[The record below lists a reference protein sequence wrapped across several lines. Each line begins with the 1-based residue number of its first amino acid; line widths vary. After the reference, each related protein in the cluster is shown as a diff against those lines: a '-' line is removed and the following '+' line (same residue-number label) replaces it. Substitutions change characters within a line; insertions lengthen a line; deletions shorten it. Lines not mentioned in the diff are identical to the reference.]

1 MLTFPS
7 DPLFAGLAGFSLA
20 ALLRFHAS
28 RDLREVTRA
37 SAWLGLAA
45 LARSDGLLLAPVLLA
60 AAVLFSLRA
69 RPGAALVAAVLPFLA
84 LVGGYVLLAG
94 VVRGD
99 FATGIP
105 ERTYDNFESGQQVV
119 FGGTGEG
126 VNPVIEARGEARR
139 IFGTPE
145 ENHVSIL
152 EAIRRN
158 PAAYSKRVVAALR
171 GLPEQSLRAYGIRFT
186 PMVLLLALR
195 GAVELVRRKEAGV
208 LALLAA
214 WPVPLL
220 SGVLIT
226 LFRPGHLQL
235 PFLAILS
242 LAAIGLMAALSQ
254 LSLGRERVVW
264 VGAFG
269 GLIIFGLVAE
279 KLAIY
284 YGAVILGAGG
294 LAAVWLIRR
303 SGSEESRW
311 TGAFLALLVAGVAV
325 HGNYPSPRIPRLG
338 TIPEEQALI
347 YMTQTL
353 PQGSLVAAGSPG
365 VVWAARMSYAG
376 LASADIPLNRGPVGF
391 LEWMRGSGFRAVYVD
406 TTLSSENLKVW
417 GLIADRIGA
426 GLTPG
431 FTAQEGDIQV
441 LLIEDPSGS

>member
-1 MLTFPS
+1 
-7 DPLFAGLAGFSLA
+7 
-20 ALLRFHAS
+20 
-28 RDLREVTRA
+28 
-37 SAWLGLAA
+37 
-45 LARSDGLLLAPVLLA
+45 
-60 AAVLFSLRA
+60 
-69 RPGAALVAAVLPFLA
+69 
-84 LVGGYVLLAG
+84 
-94 VVRGD
+94 
-99 FATGIP
+99 
-105 ERTYDNFESGQQVV
+105 
-119 FGGTGEG
+119 
-126 VNPVIEARGEARR
+126 
-139 IFGTPE
+139 
-145 ENHVSIL
+145 
-152 EAIRRN
+152 
-158 PAAYSKRVVAALR
+158 
-171 GLPEQSLRAYGIRFT
+171 
-186 PMVLLLALR
+186 
-195 GAVELVRRKEAGV
+195 
-208 LALLAA
+208 
-214 WPVPLL
+214 
-220 SGVLIT
+220 
-226 LFRPGHLQL
+226 
-235 PFLAILS
+235 
-242 LAAIGLMAALSQ
+242 LSQ